1 MNFENKPRH
10 ALVTGASRGIGRA
23 IALRLAK
30 RGHSITVNYNSH
42 PEDAEAVVN
51 EIVDSGGNACIVQG
65 DVSSKEGCESIVK
78 GAEEAYG
85 AVEILINN
93 AGVISDN
100 LLLRMSDE
108 QWDHPID
115 TNLYGTFYC
124 TRLVIPQMMRNRWGR
139 IVSISS
145 VVGIRGNAGQA
156 NYSASKAAIH
166 GFSFSLA
173 KELAVRNV
181 TVNVVAPGYV
191 DTATSGVISER
202 VREKV
207 LSWIPMG
214 RFGEPE
220 EIAPAAVFLT
230 TEEARYITGEIIRV
244 DGGMAI

>member
-23 IALRLAK
+23 IALRLAE

-42 PEDAEAVVN
+42 PEDADAVVN
-51 EIVDSGGNACIVQG
+51 EIIDSGGSACAVRG
-65 DVSSKEGCESIVK
+65 DVSTKEGCETIVK
-78 GAEEAYG
+78 GAEQAYG
-85 AVEILINN
+85 PVEILINN

-124 TRLVIPQMMRNRWGR
+124 TRLVVPQMMRNRWGR